1 MFLKNVLIF
10 SDDRITATVLDC
22 ALSLEGFRIGHCSE
36 ISRAK
41 EKVAEGGFDIAVID
55 METAGIEGYDLCRK
69 IKNKR
74 VNGVPYLIVMSAGTI
89 SGELAQ
95 LLEADYFLSKPFRM
109 EMLLNI
115 MNELSMVRKLDCI
128 YR

>member
-1 MFLKNVLIF
+1 MFLKDVLIF

-22 ALSLEGFRIGHCSE
+22 ALSLEGFSVGHCSE
-36 ISRAK
+36 IFRAK
-41 EKVAEGGFDIAVID
+41 EKVAEGGFDIAIID
-55 METAGIEGYDLCRK
+55 METAGIDGYDLCRA
-69 IKNKR
+69 IKSARTKSAR
-74 VNGVPYLIVMSAGTI
+74 YLIVMSAGTI

-109 EMLLNI
+109 DMLLNI
-115 MNELSMVRKLDCI
+115 MNELSGIRELDCI